1 MPRSH
6 KMLQRRHPARQ
17 YAAALAHAGDADKV
31 GPEVSAA
38 MRLLAL
44 SVEDRRH
51 VPVEGEYV
59 RVCFVRNSQSA
70 CIKSIMVLL
79 DVEIQHVEV
88 HRIYAMY
95 MFMRLY
101 V

>member
-1 MPRSH
+1 M
-6 KMLQRRHPARQ
+6 MQRRHPARQ
-17 YAAALAHAGDADKV
+17 YAAALAHAGNADKV

-59 RVCFVRNSQSA
+59 RVCFIRHSLNA
-70 CIKSIMVLL
+70 W
-79 DVEIQHVEV
+79 IQ
-88 HRIYAMY
+88 RLAMRG
-95 MFMRLY
+95 RLG
-101 V
+101 